1 MALFR
6 VGGFSHPGLPI
17 RGEGVYLRLSQMSD
31 FQEWVYLRELSRAFL
46 TPWEPLWPLD
56 DLTRSSFRYRVRR
69 HAEEMYRDESYSF
82 FIFREVDNVL
92 LGGLTLGHVRRG
104 VAQAATL
111 GYWMGEPY
119 AGKGY
124 MSRAVRAATTY
135 AFEAQRLHRIEAA
148 CLPNNIP
155 SRRLLER
162 LGFRHEGQARSYL
175 NINGQWRD
183 HLLYALLDVDP
194 RPLRAPSAST

>member
-6 VGGFSHPGLPI
+6 VMGRPEFPI
-17 RGEGVYLRLSQMSD
+17 RGEGVYLRTSELRD
-31 FQEWVYLRELSRAFL
+31 FTEWAALREKSRAFL
-46 TPWEPLWPLD
+46 APWEPIWPAD
-56 DLTRSSFRYRVRR
+56 DLTRASFRYRVRR
-69 HAEEMYRDESYSF
+69 HAEEMYRDEAYSF
-82 FIFREVDNVL
+82 FIFRETDNVL
-92 LGGLTLGHVRRG
+92 VGGLSLGHVRRG

-124 MSRAVRAATTY
+124 MSSAVRAVIGY
-135 AFEAQRLHRIEAA
+135 AFEKQGLHRIEAA
-148 CLPNNIP
+148 CLPNNDA

-162 LGFRHEGQARSYL
+162 LGFRQEGYARSYL

-183 HLLYALLDVDP
+183 HLLFGLLDTDP
-194 RPLRAPSAST
+194 RPLKLPG